1 MKHQF
6 LVYLGICGLFLI
18 HACSKSAV
26 DRNPDLVDNSAS
38 FSTDGKTSSSS
49 GTGDSLQTPAGVLTA
64 GEWNDLNHWNFW
76 DSLQQVPDFSKM
88 TAYWN
93 FYPSHRMSVQVV
105 DLQGNAAIDVAVDLK
120 MNGVVVAQAR
130 TDNYGNAELW
140 PGLLDANFQIGQ
152 SVFQIVVADGQFT
165 QNDPIFYKDGVNK
178 IQLPFQFYAPQG
190 IQVALVVDATGSMG
204 DEISYLKAELEDV
217 LKRVEQDHP
226 GSDLLTGALFYRD
239 EGDDYL
245 TRLSQFTNNIATS
258 TNFVKNQEAGGGG
271 DFPEAVHT
279 ALQQSISD
287 LQWSP
292 KARTRLIF
300 LVLDAPPHH
309 TPQVIQSLQQSILQA
324 QEKGVKIIPITASGI
339 DKETEF
345 LMRYFA
351 MTTNGSYVF
360 ITNHSGIGN
369 PHLEATVGP
378 YRVEFLNDL
387 MVRLINFYAE

>member
-1 MKHQF
+1 
-6 LVYLGICGLFLI
+6 
-18 HACSKSAV
+18 
-26 DRNPDLVDNSAS
+26 
-38 FSTDGKTSSSS
+38 
-49 GTGDSLQTPAGVLTA
+49 
-64 GEWNDLNHWNFW
+64 
-76 DSLQQVPDFSKM
+76 
-88 TAYWN
+88 
-93 FYPSHRMSVQVV
+93 
-105 DLQGNAAIDVAVDLK
+105 
-120 MNGVVVAQAR
+120 
-130 TDNYGNAELW
+130 
-140 PGLLDANFQIGQ
+140 
-152 SVFQIVVADGQFT
+152 
-165 QNDPIFYKDGVNK
+165 
-178 IQLPFQFYAPQG
+178 
-190 IQVALVVDATGSMG
+190 
-204 DEISYLKAELEDV
+204 
-217 LKRVEQDHP
+217 
-226 GSDLLTGALFYRD
+226 LFYRD

-245 TRLSQFTNNIATS
+245 TRLSQFTNSIATS

-309 TPQVIQSLQQSILQA
+309 TPEVIQSLQQSILQA
-324 QEKGVKIIPITASGI
+324 QEKGKKIIPITASGI

-351 MTTNGSYVF
+351 ATTNGTYVF